1 LPWRFFLTA
10 WWPARV
16 TPRCRKNQKPPKR
29 CCGKSS
35 SPSPFPCSLHP
46 VSVTS
51 SLARFWAKAD
61 RPGVRAF
68 FLSMSA
74 LAVALV
80 LALYSGAAS
89 ELGRMRLAS
98 ISALAALLVAGWVAV
113 TLVPI
118 LAKRTPLRWIGYKME
133 YKVTREGWFY
143 MAGIIL
149 ISLAALNTGNNL
161 LFLILAC
168 LIATILMSGILSSI
182 TLSGVAMR
190 LQLPEHIFAGQQVR
204 ASIELE
210 NEKLTLP
217 SFSLRVE
224 SVKAKDS
231 PSTPLLETPVYFP
244 YLPKR
249 GRAQQSVPM
258 SFPTRGVYRQ
268 DAFRIVTR
276 FPFGFLQKAHRVD
289 LRTEALVYPSVEP
302 SQEFFEI
309 LPGLQGAM
317 ESLAKGRGQD
327 LYALRGYV
335 PTDSA
340 RHVHWKA
347 SARLGSLMV
356 REFTRE
362 EDARVLLVLDP
373 HTSEASSP
381 GAGSPQKTA
390 ERFDSAVTLCASIA
404 WHFFE
409 RNALLQFR
417 SAGVDTA
424 LAPAEETIYAILHHL
439 ALVQPLP
446 PDAQHVLLTNLAA
459 SPELFK
465 IIVTSQP
472 RGSIPA
478 NLWHTS
484 YVVFLEDL
492 LG

>member
-1 LPWRFFLTA
+1 
-10 WWPARV
+10 
-16 TPRCRKNQKPPKR
+16 
-29 CCGKSS
+29 
-35 SPSPFPCSLHP
+35 

-51 SLARFWAKAD
+51 TVANLWSKAD

-68 FLSMSA
+68 FLSLFA
-74 LAVALV
+74 LGVALL
-80 LALYSGAAS
+80 LALHSGAAA
-89 ELGRMRLAS
+89 ELGRLRLAS

-113 TLVPI
+113 TLVPV
-118 LAKRTPLRWIGYKME
+118 LARRTPLRWLGYKME
-133 YKVTREGWFY
+133 YKVTRAGWFY
-143 MAGIIL
+143 IVGIIL

-161 LFLILAC
+161 LFLILAS
-168 LIATILMSGILSSI
+168 LIAIILMSGILSSI

-190 LQLPEHIFAGQQVR
+190 LQLPEHIFAGQPIR

-224 SVKAKDS
+224 AVTAKNS
-231 PSTPLLETPVYFP
+231 PAAALLEKPVYFP

-249 GRAQQSVPM
+249 GRVNQTVPI
-258 SFPTRGVYRQ
+258 SFPARGVYRQ

-276 FPFGFLQKAHRVD
+276 FPFGFLQKAHRLE

-302 SQEFFEI
+302 TREFFEI

-317 ESLAKGRGQD
+317 ESLVKGRGQD
-327 LYALRGYV
+327 LYALRDYM

-362 EDARVLLVLDP
+362 DDTRVLLVLDP
-373 HTSEASSP
+373 HISNPTSDHMKQVA
-381 GAGSPQKTA
+381 A
-390 ERFDSAVTLCASIA
+390 ERFERAVTLCAGIA
-404 WHFFE
+404 WYFFE

-417 SAGVDTA
+417 SASVETP
-424 LAPAEETIYAILHHL
+424 LAPAEETIFAILRHL
-439 ALVQPLP
+439 ALAQPLL
-446 PDAQHVLLTNLAA
+446 PDPQHLLLTNLAA

-478 NLWHTS
+478 TLWHTS
-484 YVVFLEDL
+484 YVIFLEDL
-492 LG
+492 LD

>member
-1 LPWRFFLTA
+1 
-10 WWPARV
+10 
-16 TPRCRKNQKPPKR
+16 
-29 CCGKSS
+29 
-35 SPSPFPCSLHP
+35 

-51 SLARFWAKAD
+51 TVANLWAKAD

-68 FLSMSA
+68 FLSMAA
-74 LAVALV
+74 LAAALV
-80 LALYSGAAS
+80 LALYSGAAA
-89 ELGRMRLAS
+89 ELGRLRLAS
-98 ISALAALLVAGWVAV
+98 ISALAALVVAGWVAV
-113 TLVPI
+113 TLVPV
-118 LAKRTPLRWIGYKME
+118 LARRTPLRWLGYKME
-133 YKVTREGWFY
+133 YKITREGWLY
-143 MAGIIL
+143 ILGIML

-161 LFLILAC
+161 LFLILAS
-168 LIATILMSGILSSI
+168 LIAIILMSGILSSI

-190 LQLPEHIFAGQQVR
+190 LQLPEHIFAGQPVR

-224 SVKAKDS
+224 AVTAKSS
-231 PSTPLLETPVYFP
+231 PPAALLETPVYFP

-249 GRAQQSVPM
+249 GRAHQTVPI
-258 SFPTRGVYRQ
+258 SFPARGVYRQ

-276 FPFGFLQKAHRVD
+276 FPFGFLQKAHRVE

-302 SQEFFEI
+302 TREFFEI
-309 LPGLQGAM
+309 LPGLEGAM

-327 LYALRGYV
+327 LYALRDYV
-335 PTDSA
+335 PTDTA

-362 EDARVLLVLDP
+362 DDARVLLVLDP
-373 HTSEASSP
+373 HISIP
-381 GAGSPQKTA
+381 VIGAVPQIA
-390 ERFDSAVTLCASIA
+390 ADRFERAVTLCAGVA

-417 SAGVDTA
+417 SAGMETP
-424 LAPAEETIYAILHHL
+424 LAPAEENIFAILHHL
-439 ALVQPLP
+439 ALAQPLP
-446 PDAQHVLLTNLAA
+446 PDPQHALLTMLAA

-465 IIVTSQP
+465 IIVTSQSH
-472 RGSIPA
+472 GSIPV

-484 YVVFLEDL
+484 YVIFLEDL
-492 LG
+492 LR